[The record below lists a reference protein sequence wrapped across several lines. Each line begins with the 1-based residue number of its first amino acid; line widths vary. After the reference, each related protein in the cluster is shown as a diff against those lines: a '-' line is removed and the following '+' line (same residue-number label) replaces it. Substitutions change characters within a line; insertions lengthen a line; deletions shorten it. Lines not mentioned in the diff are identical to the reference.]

1 MLKKWGKRLLVFILI
16 LVVFGAL
23 TDSSD
28 KSNNGAQKK
37 SSSTT
42 QSSSST
48 NPNSEVVPAEEAIS
62 RLFADLPSEQNKP
75 QGAEPDIL
83 TLLERVRDSDGDLKT
98 EDGFKIRV
106 PHSNETKV
114 VDDLVFTGTT
124 PGGLKLY
131 VSSDSRSIKIDESNA
146 GMVFLAFCPELNQG
160 MEWTVKSDID
170 METFAT
176 TNSVMVTIEDQNVTF
191 TTKPGDKIY
200 EFLQCVPCVTDV
212 GKKTMETMSKIKDFS
227 K

>member
-62 RLFADLPSEQNKP
+62 RLFADLPSEQDKP

-114 VDDLVFTGTT
+114 VDDVVFT
-124 PGGLKLY
+124 
-131 VSSDSRSIKIDESNA
+131 
-146 GMVFLAFCPELNQG
+146 
-160 MEWTVKSDID
+160 
-170 METFAT
+170 
-176 TNSVMVTIEDQNVTF
+176 
-191 TTKPGDKIY
+191 
-200 EFLQCVPCVTDV
+200 
-212 GKKTMETMSKIKDFS
+212 
-227 K
+227 